1 MSDSKIA
8 NAIDTGIYIHWPF
21 CKSKCPYCDFN
32 VHVHDSIDQGAW
44 KHAYARALGHYA
56 ARFPERRIVS
66 VFFGGGTPSLMPVE
80 TVGEILK
87 TINDSWILAPDAEV
101 TLEANPTSVEAEKF
115 KGFRAAG
122 INRVSLG
129 VQSLDD
135 GQLKFLGRMHNA
147 KEAVQAIET
156 ARKIFD
162 RYSFDLIYARPGQTL
177 QAWESELRGALAHAE
192 GHMSLYQLTIERSTP
207 FYLAHEQ
214 GKFTMPAQELAAD
227 FYTLTQE
234 VMEGAGLP
242 AYEVSNHAQP
252 GQESRH
258 NRLYWEYG
266 DYIGIGPGAHGRIS
280 LLSDKVSNSDFLDDL
295 LDDANR
301 YKVAIRD
308 HQAPGIWLD
317 RVELKGHGAHPEQA
331 LTPREKF
338 LEALMMGLRLREGVT
353 LEHLRTKSG
362 INASEALHPK
372 KLKQAVGEGW
382 LVKDAKHLQA
392 TREGWLRLNSLVPFI
407 LKDDF

>member
-1 MSDSKIA
+1 MSR

-32 VHVHDSIDQGAW
+32 VHVHDSIDQEAW
-44 KHAYARALGHYA
+44 KNAYVRALGHYA
-56 ARFPERRIVS
+56 ERFPERRIVS
-66 VFFGGGTPSLMPVE
+66 VFLGGGTPSLMPVE

-87 TINDSWILAPDAEV
+87 TISNSWMLAQDAEV

-115 KGFRAAG
+115 RGFREAG

-135 GQLKFLGRMHNA
+135 EQLKFLGRKHSA

-177 QAWESELRGALAHAE
+177 QEWETELRGALAHVD

-234 VMEGAGLP
+234 IMEGAGLP
-242 AYEVSNHAQP
+242 AYEVSNHAKP

-266 DYIGIGPGAHGRIS
+266 DYIGVGPGAHGRIS
-280 LLSDKVSNSDFLDDL
+280 VSSNIVSNDDIMDDL

-308 HQAPGIWLD
+308 HQAPNVWLD
-317 RVELKGHGAHPEQA
+317 RVDLKGHGGHPEQP
-331 LTPREKF
+331 LTPREKL
-338 LEALMMGLRLREGVT
+338 LEALMMGLRLREGIT
-353 LEHLRTKSG
+353 LKQLRAKSG
-362 INASEALHPK
+362 IDPADALHPK
-372 KLKQAVGEGW
+372 KLKQAVSEGW
-382 LVKDAKHLQA
+382 MVKDAKRLQL

-407 LKDDF
+407 LLDDF